1 MAKEA
6 AGGLQ
11 AIGILAKTATINNAG
26 LISASGPDAIND
38 GINTTGLTT
47 ITNAA
52 TGTISSSSRSG
63 VRVNNA
69 TITNDGLITGNEGIV
84 FRNAGATGSVVN
96 SGTITGTGGIAIDY
110 GLNGSANPFTLTLE
124 PGSVIN
130 GKVMSTV
137 ATTGLDS
144 FQLGGS
150 GSGTFDVSTLGP
162 GQQYV
167 GFSVFNKIGSSTW
180 TLTGNSSFSGVTN
193 VEQGVLVVNGSL
205 ASSIVTVASGA
216 TLGGSGTVGG
226 LIAQNGSTVAPGT
239 LTPFSTLD
247 VTGNASFSAGT
258 TFVVNVNSAG
268 QNDKLLVNGT
278 ATLSGGKVQVG
289 AGNGVTAVSRYTI
302 LTAQGG

>member
-1 MAKEA
+1 MPARLAGNVTITSNSGTISGDVAGVTSSGNLTVTSNSGTLSGNATGITSGGNVTVTSNSGTISSSTSGIGASSFAINAGTETTDANVTNTSTGKIMAKEA

-11 AIGILAKTATINNAG
+11 AIGILAKTATVNNAG

-130 GKVMSTV
+130 GKVMSTRRDHR
-137 ATTGLDS
+137 AR
-144 FQLGGS
+144 QLPARRKRQRN
-150 GSGTFDVSTLGP
+150 LRR
-162 GQQYV
+162 
-167 GFSVFNKIGSSTW
+167 
-180 TLTGNSSFSGVTN
+180 
-193 VEQGVLVVNGSL
+193 EH
-205 ASSIVTVASGA
+205 ARA
-216 TLGGSGTVGG
+216 
-226 LIAQNGSTVAPGT
+226 GSTICRLFG
-239 LTPFSTLD
+239 LQQDRLLD
-247 VTGNASFSAGT
+247 LDAHREQQLLRRDECRTGRARRERLARRARS
-258 TFVVNVNSAG
+258 
-268 QNDKLLVNGT
+268 
-278 ATLSGGKVQVG
+278 
-289 AGNGVTAVSRYTI
+289 
-302 LTAQGG
+302 